1 MTTELIEKLRTCATR
16 PGIGTRTRNGA
27 LLEAAKEIERL
38 RDALQ
43 ELVTLK
49 EMKDRGLDYDDR
61 IEYMDRKPK
70 AWAAAKALLTP
81 NAAVKPRRC
90 ED

>member
-1 MTTELIEKLRTCATR
+1 MVQRYMVTMTHAFPDENGKWVRADECEREIAALRAT
-16 PGIGTRTRNGA
+16 
-27 LLEAAKEIERL
+27 
-38 RDALQ
+38 LQ

-70 AWAAAKALLTP
+70 AWAAAKELLTP
-81 NAAVKPRRC
+81 NGLMSRPADDA
-90 ED
+90 